1 MDIDVLLS
9 RLFAVALIIGGVGY
23 ATGQF
28 FSQRSKGRSD
38 ALNVAM
44 GEIAALQIRAD
55 RQGRE
60 ITQLTAEVVKVQAEN
75 ESLRSL
81 LTGGSFLAEQIRVLV
96 ADEVE
101 KGAHLTAAL
110 LRDTQ

>member
-1 MDIDVLLS
+1 MEGSDILS
-9 RLFAVALIIGGVGY
+9 RILAIAMIVGGIGY

-28 FSQRSKGRSD
+28 FSQRAKGRSD
-38 ALNVAM
+38 ALTVAM
-44 GEIAALQIRAD
+44 GEIAALQVRAD
-55 RQGRE
+55 RQG
-60 ITQLTAEVVKVQAEN
+60 AELGELQATVVKVKAEN

-81 LTGGSFLAEQIRVLV
+81 LTGGTFLAEQIRTLV

-110 LRDTQ
+110 IKETP

>member
-1 MDIDVLLS
+1 MDVDTFLS

-44 GEIAALQIRAD
+44 GEIAALQVRAD
-55 RQGRE
+55 RQG
-60 ITQLTAEVVKVQAEN
+60 AELVELQATVVKVKAEN

-81 LTGGSFLAEQIRVLV
+81 LTGGTFLAEQIRTLV

-101 KGAHLTAAL
+101 KGAHLTATL
-110 LRDTQ
+110 LREAK